1 MTSSATMATTSVAA
15 NAGAA
20 RGDADPNM
28 SLLGFLESLSNSVA
42 IFDGQDCVVQANR
55 AALGLMGYAREA
67 VIGKPVAGAFRIFLE
82 RLRSRKGNALPARF
96 EHYYDNEWYTVQASA
111 LLGPD
116 GRTSTPYFIVS
127 ATEITYRKRRE
138 FDFIETVAGLE
149 EATRI
154 AQMGTFKTI
163 WQTGQIE
170 WSPHM
175 YTLHGVTPD
184 TYNPGNGG
192 YDQFV
197 YPDDRDYFS
206 RANRDLAQGNAMA
219 NVQYRVVLP
228 DSGLRWMRIDSR
240 VLFDSSGA
248 PYASFGTC
256 QDITETKRREE
267 ELRELLRRNAILYEA
282 LEASPN
288 GVAVLTNEDAG
299 LTILYVNAAFEKLTQ
314 HNSFSLNSAGLDAL
328 VVDRHVPIWR
338 AMKDAMAR
346 SEGGA
351 FEVECR
357 KRDGAVFPA
366 QIELAP
372 VRDHPGRAATA
383 FVVTARDLTADKERA
398 ALLLQS
404 QKMEAL
410 GQLSGGVAHEIN
422 NLLQPVIALSD
433 LGTDVLERDAAK
445 AKQYFE
451 VIGNSGRKAREVVRQ
466 VLTFARR
473 DTPQLLSHD
482 VLPLV
487 IDAINLAVKGLPP
500 NITVETHLTL
510 DDAKAT
516 LSATQVS
523 QVILNLLRNA
533 SDAMNGRGR
542 IIIHLERCAN
552 EDAPPGLT
560 GSGPW
565 IRLSVRDEGCGI
577 DAQALARVFEPF
589 FTTKPVGKGT
599 GLGLS
604 VVYSI
609 VTSWGGTIKID
620 SEVDQGTTAVIYI
633 PEQV

>member
-1 MTSSATMATTSVAA
+1 MTTSASPSGELSVDLASSL
-15 NAGAA
+15 GAL
-20 RGDADPNM
+20 
-28 SLLGFLESLSNSVA
+28 SLTGFIESVA
-42 IFDGQDCVVQANR
+42 NCVAIIDAEDRVVVANR
-55 AALGLMGYAREA
+55 PALALMGRPREA
-67 VIGKPVAGAFRIFLE
+67 VVGQPITGAFRIFLN
-82 RLRSRKGNALPARF
+82 RVRSRTAENAPVLF
-96 EHYYDNEWYTVQASA
+96 EHFYDNEWYAIQVYK
-111 LLGPD
+111 LLEPKA
-116 GRTSTPYFIVS
+116 RQPTPYTIVT
-127 ATEITYRKRRE
+127 ATDITHRKRRE

-163 WQTGQIE
+163 WETNHVD

-184 TYNPGNGG
+184 NFSPGGGTYWT
-192 YDQFV
+192 FV
-197 YPDDRDYFS
+197 HPDDRDYVS
-206 RANRDLAQGNAMA
+206 RVGRDLIAGNPMA
-219 NVQYRVVLP
+219 NAQYRVVLP
-228 DSGLRWMRIDSR
+228 EQGERWMRLDTR

-282 LEASPN
+282 LEVSPN
-288 GVAVLTNEDAG
+288 GVAVITPDDSG
-299 LTILYVNAAFEKLTQ
+299 FGVLYVNAAFEALTQ
-314 HNSFSLNSAGLDAL
+314 YNSSSLNAAGLAAL
-328 VVDRHVPIWR
+328 VPQTTGPVW
-338 AMKDAMAR
+338 AR
-346 SEGGA
+346 LTKALGASEAGE
-351 FEVECR
+351 FEMECAR
-357 KRDGAVFPA
+357 RDGTTYPA
-366 QIELAP
+366 MIQLAP

-383 FVVTARDLTADKERA
+383 FVVTLRDLTADRERA
-398 ALLLQS
+398 AILLQS

-433 LGTDVLERDAAK
+433 LGKDVLDKDAQK
-445 AKQYFE
+445 AKQYFD

-473 DTPQLLSHD
+473 DTPQLLSQD
-482 VLPLV
+482 IAPLV
-487 IDAINLAVKGLPP
+487 LDAINLAAKGLPP
-500 NITVETHLTL
+500 QIQVESRLNL
-510 DDAKAT
+510 DSANAA

-533 SDAMNGRGR
+533 SDAMNGNGT
-542 IIIHLERCAN
+542 IIIGLDRVTA
-552 EDAPPGLT
+552 DDPAVTPTPGL
-560 GSGPW
+560 GPW
-565 IRLSVRDEGCGI
+565 IKLYVQDSGCGI

-609 VTSWGGTIKID
+609 INSWGGTIKLE
-620 SEVDQGTTAVIYI
+620 SEVDKGTTAVIYI
-633 PEQV
+633 PEQN

>member
-1 MTSSATMATTSVAA
+1 MATTPQGHSGD
-15 NAGAA
+15 GATA
-20 RGDADPNM
+20 LSMTGY
-28 SLLGFLESLSNSVA
+28 LESLSNGIAV
-42 IFDGQDCVVQANR
+42 FDEQDRVVEANR
-55 AALGLMGYAREA
+55 AALGLMGYTREA
-67 VIGKPVAGAFRIFLE
+67 MIGKPVAGAFRIFLE
-82 RLRSRKGNALPARF
+82 RLRSRKGNVLPARF
-96 EHYYDNEWYTVQASA
+96 EHFYDNEWYSVQASV
-111 LLGPD
+111 LMGPD
-116 GRTSTPYFIVS
+116 GRTPTSNFIVS
-127 ATEITYRKRRE
+127 ATDITFRKRRE

-197 YPDDRDYFS
+197 HTEDRDYFG
-206 RANRDLAQGNAMA
+206 RANRDLAEGNAMA

-228 DSGLRWMRIDSR
+228 DGVMRWMRIDSR

-288 GVAVLTNEDAG
+288 SVAVLTNEDTG

-314 HNSFSLNSAGLDAL
+314 HNSFSLNTASLDAL
-328 VVDRHVPIWR
+328 VADRDASVWR
-338 AMKDAMAR
+338 TLKDALAA
-346 SEGGA
+346 SAGGA

-357 KRDGAVFPA
+357 RRDNSVFPA

-383 FVVTARDLTADKERA
+383 FVVTVRDLTADRERA

-487 IDAINLAVKGLPP
+487 IDAVNLAAKGLPP
-500 NITVETHLTL
+500 NIDVETHFNL
-510 DDAKAT
+510 DTAKAT

-542 IIIHLERCAN
+542 IAIQLERCTN
-552 EDAPPGLT
+552 EEIPSGLS
-560 GSGPW
+560 GPGPW
-565 IRLSVRDEGCGI
+565 IRLSVKDQGCGI

-599 GLGLS
+599 GLGIS

-609 VTSWGGTIKID
+609 VSSWGGTIKID
-620 SEVDQGTTAVIYI
+620 SEVDHGTTAVIYI
-633 PEQV
+633 PEQI